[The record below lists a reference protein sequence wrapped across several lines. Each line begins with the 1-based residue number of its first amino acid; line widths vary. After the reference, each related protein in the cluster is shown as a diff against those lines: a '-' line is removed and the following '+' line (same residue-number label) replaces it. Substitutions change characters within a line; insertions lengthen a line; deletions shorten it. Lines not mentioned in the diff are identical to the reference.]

1 MTLPIN
7 LESLKNMNGNTAK
20 YAKWY
25 ARIIDPKVIRYT
37 FVARDKTVDAQKF
50 ECILVSKD
58 ARQYMLGSVPFEFK
72 TPKAAESAYEKFKEG
87 TVWEITTP
95 AFAKAKPEYIGCPIK
110 NVLLMTQPTTM
121 KSVFATN
128 KAEHDHPAQGL
139 CVHLEITG
147 IMDVLGKR
155 DFPEGPGSARVPTK
169 TFDFMGK
176 LMSLSEQ
183 KILEKAG
190 RVNKVATAEFVD
202 KHGGKIVVS
211 VWNEAYQLL
220 RPLALGVGV
229 AIIGCNATKEKNE
242 VKLNI
247 WPGAHVSTHG
257 DQAQALTSFD
267 AAAMVAQVLTA
278 TFTPGLDLT
287 VLAQGDAHP
296 TCAKALTDA
305 IGQGEPK
312 VFQINRAFL
321 DPPLQEELMYSQD
334 GRPFIKNCRLR
345 DRTGGADVDVV
356 RSAVP
361 MLYGCADENEL
372 KEQLRAQSLTS
383 CKERMNVRGVIR
395 MEAGFTKKYV
405 VLVEKSPLE
414 AVISMNAMQQSLGL
428 STVSDDVVVAAP
440 VDRVVEEPLLGL
452 ALKRDAGDP
461 LGAFRVVL
469 LIQGTGKTLV
479 HIIDDTVPAQQQTF
493 KVVSEHVTCL
503 LSESSNAVQ
512 LQLVAY
518 CDFDKSLAYR
528 LDKEKALVLVSAVEF
543 HEPDSASSVL
553 TPGTRITAT
562 VENMEKNSKDEWKA
576 LQRAMTLEWHSVL
589 TTIGTNLS
597 TPKRVSSSDQEYWT
611 QSASKLRRLESE
623 PVTPK

>member
-1 MTLPIN
+1 
-7 LESLKNMNGNTAK
+7 MNGNTAK

-37 FVARDKTVDAQKF
+37 FVARDKPVDAQKF

-95 AFAKAKPEYIGCPIK
+95 AFAKAKLEYNGCPIK
-110 NVLLMTQPTTM
+110 NVLLMTQPTKM

-220 RPLALGVGV
+220 RPLALGV
-229 AIIGCNATKEKNE
+229 
-242 VKLNI
+242 
-247 WPGAHVSTHG
+247 
-257 DQAQALTSFD
+257 
-267 AAAMVAQVLTA
+267 
-278 TFTPGLDLT
+278 
-287 VLAQGDAHP
+287 
-296 TCAKALTDA
+296 
-305 IGQGEPK
+305 
-312 VFQINRAFL
+312 
-321 DPPLQEELMYSQD
+321 
-334 GRPFIKNCRLR
+334 
-345 DRTGGADVDVV
+345 
-356 RSAVP
+356 
-361 MLYGCADENEL
+361 
-372 KEQLRAQSLTS
+372 
-383 CKERMNVRGVIR
+383 
-395 MEAGFTKKYV
+395 
-405 VLVEKSPLE
+405 
-414 AVISMNAMQQSLGL
+414 
-428 STVSDDVVVAAP
+428 
-440 VDRVVEEPLLGL
+440 
-452 ALKRDAGDP
+452 
-461 LGAFRVVL
+461 
-469 LIQGTGKTLV
+469 V

-503 LSESSNAVQ
+503 LSESPNAVQ

-528 LDKEKALVLVSAVEF
+528 LDKERALVLVSAVEF
-543 HEPDSASSVL
+543 HE
-553 TPGTRITAT
+553 PGTRITAT
-562 VENMEKNSKDEWKA
+562 VENMEKISKDEWKA
-576 LQRAMTLEWHSVL
+576 LQRAMTLEWRSVL